1 MPLRVIF
8 RRALED
14 GELAASPVSNLRLP
28 AVRGRRER
36 IAAPSEAAALVA
48 AAPEADRAIW
58 ATAFYAGL
66 RLGELMALD
75 WSAVQ
80 PRGWDHPGQALM
92 GPEGAGVRP
101 AKEPLGSA
109 AGADRRGASG

>member
-1 MPLRVIF
+1 MPLRVIC

-58 ATAFYAGL
+58 ATAFYGGL

-75 WSAVQ
+75 WSAV
-80 PRGWDHPGQALM
+80 DL
-92 GPEGAGVRP
+92 
-101 AKEPLGSA
+101 A
-109 AGADRRGASG
+109 AGIIRVERSWDPKQRAFVLPRSRSGARRVPIAGGASG